1 MCGEWVCRAQIKFFY
16 RSLTTSNAALQGLK
30 QKRSRF
36 FTVLVEAHLKF
47 DIFISLQDI
56 VLITL
61 GFFYGLDRG
70 SDMFKKRDYLYKVI
84 TQHVNWGEEFLL
96 LYMIEMFW
104 TAVLAKKKLV

>member
-36 FTVLVEAHLKF
+36 FTVLEHLEF

-61 GFFYGLDRG
+61 GFFYGLDRV

-84 TQHVNWGEEFLL
+84 TQHETNWGEEFLL
-96 LYMIEMFW
+96 LYMIEMF
-104 TAVLAKKKLV
+104 

>member
-36 FTVLVEAHLKF
+36 FTVLEHLEF

-61 GFFYGLDRG
+61 GFFYGLDRV